1 MMLDGV
7 IDVDLVAGADVV
19 AESWQRGWTA
29 PEPMTLSTW
38 ADRYRKLP
46 KEGASEPGDWYTSRT
61 PLLREPM
68 DGLSLDSPVRETT
81 IKKSTQVGG
90 TEIGINWLGYIIEHV
105 PGPTMYVLPTID
117 TARKFSEQRLTP
129 AINLM
134 PVLRERIPPGRSRDS
149 ANTTLLKKFP
159 AGMLVLSGANSAASL
174 ASLPIKYL
182 VLDELSKY
190 PLDLDDQ
197 GSAEVQAIRRTSSFV
212 RRKILRISSP
222 TVKDACA
229 ISQSYEAGDQSEAH
243 LPCPLC
249 TERFVLHIDQLT
261 DDGLFVCPH
270 CGGLIA
276 EHHKPA
282 MLAGALWIPR
292 YPERSK
298 KHRSF
303 ALWAAHA
310 SIGLGY
316 TWQEIAD
323 MRAEARKDPAK
334 MVTFVNTILGEAYEG
349 ESQKVDAHELSERC
363 GKWVRRTVPRGALIV
378 TAGVDV
384 QANRFAV
391 QLVAWGRNERA
402 YILDYVELPADPTR
416 QEDWEILWEFLA
428 QPIIN
433 AAGLPLRISAVAV
446 DSGNWTQEVYNAVR
460 PQQTQGVMAIKGSKD
475 PTKPVIGRAS
485 KQEVDRTGRTNRR
498 GVQLWMVG
506 VNAAKSTLMQRL
518 MGDAGHDDD
527 ARLIHFP
534 ADLPEDYYTMLTAER
549 FDLTVKRWIKKQ
561 GARNEALDTLVYA
574 YAAALSPLVRIHVK
588 READW
593 TVLEAMLEPPTNDLF
608 SMPVVTSPQAPFS
621 HTEVL
626 PTMVDNE
633 LQVPNGMARST
644 HVASPFASDD
654 WLSRR

>member
-1 MMLDGV
+1 MLDGV
-7 IDVDLVAGADVV
+7 TDVDLVAGADVV
-19 AESWQRGWTA
+19 CESWQRGWTA

-68 DGLSLDSPVRETT
+68 DCLSSDSTVRETT

-134 PVLRERIPPGRSRDS
+134 PVLRERIPLGRSRDS

-159 AGMLVLSGANSAASL
+159 AGLLVLSGANSAASL

-190 PLDLDDQ
+190 PQDLDDQ

-229 ISQSYEAGDQSEAH
+229 ISQAYDDGDQSEAH
-243 LPCPLC
+243 VPCPLC
-249 TERFVLHIDQLT
+249 AECFVLHIDQLT
-261 DDGLFVCPH
+261 DDGKFVCPH

-276 EHHKPA
+276 EHHKPV
-282 MLAGALWIPR
+282 MLAGAVWVAR

-298 KHRSF
+298 RHRSF

-349 ESQKVDAHELSERC
+349 ESQKVDAHEVSERC

-391 QLVAWGRNERA
+391 QIVAWGRNERA
-402 YILDYVELPADPTR
+402 HIIDYVELPADPTR
-416 QEDWEILWEFLA
+416 QDDWAILWEFLA
-428 QPIIN
+428 QPIVN
-433 AAGLPLRISAVAV
+433 AAGIPLRISAVAV

-460 PQQTQGVMAIKGSKD
+460 PRQTQGVMAIKGSKD
-475 PTKPVIGRAS
+475 PAKPVIGRAS

-518 MGDAGHDDD
+518 MGDAGRDDD
-527 ARLIHFP
+527 VRLLHFP
-534 ADLPEDYYTMLTAER
+534 ADLPEDYYIMLTAER

-574 YAAALSPLVRIHVK
+574 YAAALSPSVRIHVK

-593 TVLEAMLEPPTNDLF
+593 AALEAMLEPPMNDLF
-608 SMPVVTSPQAPFS
+608 SAPATATTLPINLP
-621 HTEVL
+621 TEV
-626 PTMVDNE
+626 P
-633 LQVPNGMARST
+633 PIIAAREPPVSYGT
-644 HVASPFASDD
+644 LRASNPFASDD